1 MEVMRILHMNK
12 GNGETS
18 YAKNSTAQVETKN
31 FNNTCGQCI
40 CNSQSNIISQG
51 RRVLDETLK
60 KLMMSSSEISSFG
73 IADLGCSSGPNS
85 LLSISNIVDTI
96 QNLCPD
102 LHRPVP
108 ELRVS
113 LNDLPSNDFN
123 YIFASLP
130 EFYDRLKKKENSNKA
145 ALGFQRGG
153 GPCFV
158 SAVPGS
164 FYGRLFP
171 CRSLHFVHSSSS
183 LHWLSQ
189 VPCGEMNNEDGVVI
203 TTNLDNRGKIYIS
216 KTSPESVQKAYALQF
231 QTDFSAFLRSR
242 SEELVPGGRMVLSF
256 LGRSSPDPT
265 TEEACFQWELL
276 AQALMSMANEGS
288 DRGTLLDQLSYPGN
302 VAPCG
307 IIEEENIDAFNAPY
321 YAASSE
327 ELKIAIEKEGSFSID
342 RLEIIPVD
350 WEGGSISEKSYDIV
364 HSKPES
370 LTSGRRVARTIRAVV
385 EPMLE
390 PTFGQNVMDELFERY
405 AKIVGEYLYVS
416 SPRYALIIVSLVRM
430 S

>member
-18 YAKNSTAQVETKN
+18 YAKNSTAQ
-31 FNNTCGQCI
+31 
-40 CNSQSNIISQG
+40 SNIISLG
-51 RRVLDETLK
+51 RRVLDEALK

-102 LHRPVP
+102 LDRPVP

-130 EFYDRLKKKENSNKA
+130 EFYDRLKKRENNNKA
-145 ALGFQRGG
+145 GLGFQRGGG

-171 CRSLHFVHSSSS
+171 RRSLHFVHSSSS

-189 VPCGEMNNEDGVVI
+189 VPCGEVNNEDGVLI
-203 TTNLDNRGKIYIS
+203 TANLDNRGKIYIS
-216 KTSPESVQKAYALQF
+216 KTSPESTQKAYALQF
-231 QTDFSAFLRSR
+231 QTDFSEFLRSR

-265 TEEACFQWELL
+265 IEEACFQWELL
-276 AQALMSMANEGS
+276 AQALMSMASE
-288 DRGTLLDQLSYPGN
+288 
-302 VAPCG
+302 G

-327 ELKIAIEKEGSFSID
+327 ELKNAIGKEGSFSID
-342 RLEIIPVD
+342 RLEITPVD
-350 WEGGSISEKSYDIV
+350 WEGGSISDKSYDILR
-364 HSKPES
+364 SKPQA
-370 LTSGRRVARTIRAVV
+370 LAIGRGVAKTIRAVV

-405 AKIVGEYLYVS
+405 AKIVGEFLYVS

-430 S
+430 V

>member
-1 MEVMRILHMNK
+1 
-12 GNGETS
+12 
-18 YAKNSTAQVETKN
+18 
-31 FNNTCGQCI
+31 
-40 CNSQSNIISQG
+40 
-51 RRVLDETLK
+51 
-60 KLMMSSSEISSFG
+60 MSSSEISSFG

-130 EFYDRLKKKENSNKA
+130 EFYDRLKKRGNNNNA
-145 ALGFQRGG
+145 ALGFQRGGG

-171 CRSLHFVHSSSS
+171 RRSLHFVHSSSS

-189 VPCGEMNNEDGVVI
+189 VPCGEANNEDGVVI
-203 TTNLDNRGKIYIS
+203 TANLDNKGKIYIS
-216 KTSPESVQKAYALQF
+216 KTSPESAQKAYTLQF

-256 LGRSSPDPT
+256 LGRTSPDPT

-276 AQALMSMANEGS
+276 AQALMSMANEG
-288 DRGTLLDQLSYPGN
+288 
-302 VAPCG
+302 
-307 IIEEENIDAFNAPY
+307 IIEEEDIDAFNAPY

-327 ELKIAIEKEGSFSID
+327 ELKMVIEKEGTFSID
-342 RLEIIPVD
+342 RLEISPVD
-350 WEGGSISEKSYDIV
+350 WEGVSISEKSYDIV
-364 HSKPES
+364 RSKPEAIA
-370 LTSGRRVARTIRAVV
+370 SGRRVAKTIRAVV
-385 EPMLE
+385 EAMLE

-416 SPRYALIIVSLVRM
+416 SPQYALIIVSLVRM
-430 S
+430 D

>member
-18 YAKNSTAQVETKN
+18 YAKNSTAQ
-31 FNNTCGQCI
+31 
-40 CNSQSNIISQG
+40 SNIISQG

-60 KLMMSSSEISSFG
+60 KLMMSSSETSSFG

-102 LHRPVP
+102 LDRPVP

-130 EFYDRLKKKENSNKA
+130 EFYDRLKKRENGNKA

-153 GPCFV
+153 GHCFV

-171 CRSLHFVHSSSS
+171 SRSLHFVHSSSS

-189 VPCGEMNNEDGVVI
+189 VPCGEVNNELDEVVI
-203 TTNLDNRGKIYIS
+203 TANLDNRGKIYIS
-216 KTSPESVQKAYALQF
+216 KTSPESAQKAYALQF

-256 LGRSSPDPT
+256 LGRTSPDPT

-276 AQALMSMANEGS
+276 AQALMSMANEG
-288 DRGTLLDQLSYPGN
+288 
-302 VAPCG
+302 
-307 IIEEENIDAFNAPY
+307 IIEEQNIDAFNAPY

-327 ELKIAIEKEGSFSID
+327 ELKMVIEKEGSFSID
-342 RLEIIPVD
+342 RLEISSVD

-364 HSKPES
+364 RSKPEA
-370 LTSGRRVARTIRAVV
+370 LASGRRVSKTIRAVV
-385 EPMLE
+385 ESMLE

-416 SPRYALIIVSLVRM
+416 SPRYALIIVSLLRM
-430 S
+430 G

>member
-18 YAKNSTAQVETKN
+18 YAKNSIV
-31 FNNTCGQCI
+31 
-40 CNSQSNIISQG
+40 QSNIISIG
-51 RRVLDETLK
+51 RRVMDEALK
-60 KLMMSSSEISSFG
+60 KLTMSNSEISSIG

-85 LLSISNIVDTI
+85 LLSISNIVHTI
-96 QNLCPD
+96 QNLCAD
-102 LHRPVP
+102 LDRPVP

-130 EFYDRLKKKENSNKA
+130 EFYDRLNKRDNNNQDG
-145 ALGFQRGG
+145 LGFGRGGG

-171 CRSLHFVHSSSS
+171 RRSLHFVHSSSS

-189 VPCGEMNNEDGVVI
+189 VPCGEVAKEAGVVI
-203 TTNLDNRGKIYIS
+203 TADLDNRGKIYIS
-216 KTSPESVQKAYALQF
+216 KTSPKSARKAYALQF
-231 QTDFSAFLRSR
+231 QTDFSVFLRSR

-256 LGRSSPDPT
+256 IGRRSPDPT
-265 TEEACFQWELL
+265 TEESCYQWELL
-276 AQALMSMANEGS
+276 AQALMSMANE
-288 DRGTLLDQLSYPGN
+288 
-302 VAPCG
+302 G

-327 ELKIAIEKEGSFSID
+327 ELKMAIEKEGSFSID
-342 RLEIIPVD
+342 RLEVSTID
-350 WEGGSISEKSYDIV
+350 WEGGSISDESYDV
-364 HSKPES
+364 VRSKPEA
-370 LTSGRRVARTIRAVV
+370 LASGRRVAKTIRAVV

-405 AKIVGEYLYVS
+405 AKIVGEYVYVS
-416 SPRYALIIVSLVRM
+416 SPRYAIVIVSLVKTG
-430 S
+430 